1 MLNDRAPRDV
11 ALDAFTRVLNAALN
25 EAFALDADAVQRLTR
40 LEGRTLAIV
49 LRDRGWRLFA
59 VIHAGRLQV
68 GHAAA
73 AAVDVTISGRMAD
86 FIALAR
92 ANQRGELLGAGRV
105 EIQGDLA
112 IAQEV
117 QGLLGE
123 LELDWEGWLAGRLGD
138 ITAHR
143 IGRAVRGAFAFGHKT
158 ARRLEQDTAE
168 YLRHELM
175 ILPQRDE
182 VERYGRAVFDLADAV
197 DRAEARLRR
206 LVSRRQGQ

>member
-1 MLNDRAPRDV
+1 MSERAPSEA
-11 ALDAFTRVLNAALN
+11 ALETFARVLNAALN
-25 EAFALDADAVQRLTR
+25 RALALDADAAQRLTR
-40 LEGRTLAIV
+40 LEGRTLAIA
-49 LRDRGWRLFA
+49 LRGRRWRLFA
-59 VIHAGRLQV
+59 VVRGGRLEV
-68 GHAAA
+68 GRVPAAA
-73 AAVDVTISGRMAD
+73 DVTISGSPAD

-92 ANQRGELLGAGRV
+92 ANQRGEMLGAGRV

-117 QGLLGE
+117 QGLLSE
-123 LELDWEGWLAGRLGD
+123 LDLDWEGWLAVHLGD

-143 IGRAVRGAFAFGHKT
+143 IGRAVRGALAFGEKT
-158 ARRLEQDTAE
+158 ARRFELDIAE

-175 ILPQRDE
+175 ILPQREE

-206 LVSRRQGQ
+206 LVSRRQGR

>member
-1 MLNDRAPRDV
+1 MLSERAPSEA
-11 ALDAFTRVLNAALN
+11 ALETFSRVLNAALN
-25 EAFALDADAVQRLTR
+25 RALALDAGAAQRLTR

-49 LRDRGWRLFA
+49 VRDRGWRLFA
-59 VIHAGRLQV
+59 VVRAGRLQV
-68 GHAAA
+68 GRIAVE
-73 AAVDVTISGRMAD
+73 AVDVTISGRPAD

-92 ANQRGELLGAGRV
+92 DNQRGEMLGAGRV

-117 QGLLGE
+117 QGLLSE
-123 LELDWEGWLAGRLGD
+123 LELDWEGWLAVHLGE

-143 IGRAVRGAFAFGHKT
+143 IGRAVRGVFAFGEKT
-158 ARRLEQDTAE
+158 ARRLEQDIAE
-168 YLRHELM
+168 YLRHGLM

-206 LVSRRQGQ
+206 LVSRRQGR

>member
-1 MLNDRAPRDV
+1 MLNDGVPTKA

-25 EAFALDADAVQRLTR
+25 RTFALDPSAAQRLTR

-49 LRDRGWRLFA
+49 VRDRGWRLFA
-59 VIHAGRLQV
+59 VVRAGRLQV
-68 GHAAA
+68 GRFAVE
-73 AAVDVTISGRMAD
+73 AVDVTISGRPAD

-92 ANQRGELLGAGRV
+92 ANQRGEMLGAGRV

-117 QGLLGE
+117 QGLLSE
-123 LELDWEGWLAGRLGD
+123 LELDWEGWLAARLGD
-138 ITAHR
+138 SAAHR
-143 IGRAVRGAFAFGHKT
+143 IGRAVRGAFAVGERT
-158 ARRLEQDTAE
+158 ARRFEQDIAE